1 MKITRSTGHVR
12 SPRTPQL
19 AARTLRV
26 NNVGE
31 LFVQFLTGDPVG
43 TILFADL
50 SFELAPLLLCP
61 AELLRCR
68 SEVQKVNGDDVGSG
82 PQIGV
87 TYEGVELTAGLRQPS
102 LDGLESLLLLFGVD
116 VSAGRS
122 QSYSLGT
129 RVPTGVC
136 EVLERDLALRGR
148 FLPSQRLERT
158 TLVPECTSALS
169 Q

>member
-12 SPRTPQL
+12 SPRTPLL
-19 AARTLRV
+19 AARTFRV
-26 NNVGE
+26 NDVGE
-31 LFVQFLTGDPVG
+31 LFVQFLIGSVG

-50 SFELAPLLLCP
+50 PFELAPLLLGP

-68 SEVQKVNGDDVGSG
+68 SEVQKVHGDDVCSG

-87 TYEGVELTAGLRQPS
+87 TYEGIELTSGLRQSS

-148 FLPSQRLERT
+148 FLPAQRFERT
-158 TLVPECTSALS
+158 TLVLECTSALS